1 MVRRMCK
8 NPENSYNSEEDFTC
22 GEFVQELLRETKCG
36 YEVVYDPQS
45 VKGLCHYK
53 KKEIILTYL
62 PETRTLWPLFQAGH
76 EIGHAYY
83 GPDFLFRYRALLLP
97 VIPVLFLVPVC
108 LGLTNQP
115 TIHAFL
121 FTICACVFFLLGCYE
136 IFSSEVKA
144 SLFALEKLKSRV
156 KTQKAVD
163 KLTKRLKL
171 DIWYNAL
178 EIPAWFT
185 VFTSSLWFF
194 YLAAR
199 YFSQKA
205 GGAL

>member
-1 MVRRMCK
+1 MYK
-8 NPENSYNSEEDFTC
+8 NLENSYTGEEDFTS
-22 GEFVQELLRETKCG
+22 GEFVQELLRETKCN
-36 YEVVYDPQS
+36 YKVVYDPQS
-45 VKGLCHYK
+45 VKGLCHHK
-53 KKEIILTYL
+53 KREIRLTYL
-62 PETRTLWPLFQAGH
+62 PETRNLWALFQAGH

-83 GPDFLFRYRALLLP
+83 GPGFLFRYRVLLLP
-97 VIPVLFLVPVC
+97 VIPVLFLIPVC

-121 FTICACVFFLLGCYE
+121 FTICACVFLLLGCYE

-163 KLTKRLKL
+163 KLTQRLKL

-178 EIPAWFT
+178 ESAAWFT
-185 VFTSSLWFF
+185 VFASSLWFF
-194 YLAAR
+194 YLAAQ
-199 YFSQKA
+199 YFSQR
-205 GGAL
+205 GGGTP